1 MMAIILVAGVGR
13 RLRGQTDEPKCLLSI
28 GGRSLIHRYLDILA
42 EPDSG
47 VAKVGM
53 VVGYKGDLIV
63 SHVQEHAFGGAV
75 AYATNPDYE
84 KGSALSLLT
93 AYENFEIDGDM
104 MLMDGD
110 VYFEPDVL
118 DRLLA
123 SANANSMLVDP
134 SSVNTG
140 EEIMMGV
147 IDERVAAVGRG
158 MEGAF
163 DVHGEWIGFMK
174 TDTDGTREF
183 LSAVN
188 RLVQEQGDGVGYEDA
203 IQGVC
208 AAVAMGYELVDDL
221 RWTEIDTP
229 EDVAKA
235 VSLAEQASV

>member
-1 MMAIILVAGVGR
+1 MAIILVAGVGR

-118 DRLLA
+118 HRLLA

-134 SSVNTG
+134 SSVN
-140 EEIMMGV
+140 
-147 IDERVAAVGRG
+147 
-158 MEGAF
+158 
-163 DVHGEWIGFMK
+163 
-174 TDTDGTREF
+174 
-183 LSAVN
+183 
-188 RLVQEQGDGVGYEDA
+188 
-203 IQGVC
+203 
-208 AAVAMGYELVDDL
+208 
-221 RWTEIDTP
+221 
-229 EDVAKA
+229 
-235 VSLAEQASV
+235 